1 MEGFLAFPRKR
12 SAWISALKQQAN
24 NREVLAMI
32 DRNSWL
38 FWPDSVALSV
48 FAMAI
53 LAMLFLYAARKPMH
67 GVIHSVCN
75 LVTQS
80 TRFISRWLF
89 LSAENLRLRNQ
100 SVLLAH
106 SQDSAATMID
116 REFERVTN
124 IIRKDMQEFPALQ
137 RKLMEEVTRIEDDYR
152 KCGEVPAPP
161 PEWVSALESVS
172 QIKSGGDIPRKLLED
187 INKSIQK
194 IHDKTVAEFRR
205 SYEERHKI
213 LKGMQPSW
221 RSVEKLIG
229 EMDKKMVTLNAN
241 AKQIDGHMTKFEGI
255 RAKDSKT
262 EHALTTSAFVQLA
275 ISALVM
281 VIAMGGA
288 FINYKLIALP
298 MSEMVGASDYITN
311 SLRTSDVAAL
321 VIILMEASMGLFL
334 LESLRITQ
342 LFPKIASMDDR
353 MRRRLMLASLIFLV
367 ILAAIESSLAL
378 MRDMLI
384 ADKAALMHDLSSTAP
399 AATGGWMS
407 NIPMAGQMIMG
418 FVLPFALAFVAIPLE
433 SVVHSLRTVL
443 GVLLVQ
449 IMRGLGFVLRFT
461 GVVFRRIAKVL
472 ELGYDIL
479 IVLPLMVEKWV
490 VAMRG
495 DTGDT
500 LVKGHAKTGIA
511 S

>member
-1 MEGFLAFPRKR
+1 
-12 SAWISALKQQAN
+12 
-24 NREVLAMI
+24 MI

-38 FWPDSVALSV
+38 FWPDNVALSV
-48 FAMAI
+48 LALGI

-67 GVIHSVCN
+67 GVIHSICN

-89 LSAENLRLRNQ
+89 LSADNLRLRNQ
-100 SVLLAH
+100 SVLLAN
-106 SQDSAATMID
+106 SQESAATMID
-116 REFERVTN
+116 REFERVTH

-152 KCGEVPAPP
+152 KCGEVPPPP

-229 EMDKKMVTLNAN
+229 EMDKKMVTLNTN
-241 AKQIDGHMTKFEGI
+241 AKQIDGHMAKFEGI

-262 EHALTTSAFVQLA
+262 EHALTVSAFVQLA

-311 SLRTSDVAAL
+311 NLRTSDVAAL

-342 LFPKIASMDDR
+342 LFPKIASMEDR

-367 ILAAIESSLAL
+367 ILAGIESSLAL
-378 MRDMLI
+378 MRDMLV
-384 ADKAALMHDLSSTAP
+384 ADKAALMHDLSSSAP
-399 AATGGWMS
+399 VATEGWMS

-433 SVVHSLRTVL
+433 SVVHSLRTVV

-449 IMRGLGFVLRFT
+449 AMRGLGFVLRFT
-461 GVVFRRIAKVL
+461 GVVFRRFAKVL
-472 ELGYDIL
+472 ELAYDIL
-479 IVLPLMVEKWV
+479 IVIPLMVERWV
-490 VAMRG
+490 VVLR
-495 DTGDT
+495 DNST
-500 LVKGHAKTGIA
+500 VKGQVKSGSAA
-511 S
+511 

>member
-1 MEGFLAFPRKR
+1 MGE
-12 SAWISALKQQAN
+12 WH
-24 NREVLAMI
+24 
-32 DRNSWL
+32 SWL
-38 FWPDSVALSV
+38 FWPDSVALS
-48 FAMAI
+48 I
-53 LAMLFLYAARKPMH
+53 LALSVLLITFMYAAREPMH

-80 TRFISRWLF
+80 TRFVSRWLF
-89 LSAENLRLRNQ
+89 LSADSMRLRNQ
-100 SVLLAH
+100 SVLMAH
-106 SQDSAATMID
+106 SHESIATLID
-116 REFERVTN
+116 REFERVSN

-152 KCGEVPAPP
+152 KCGEVPPPP
-161 PEWVSALESVS
+161 PEWVNALESVS
-172 QIKSGGDIPRKLLED
+172 QIKAGGDIPRKLLED

-213 LKGMQPSW
+213 LKGAQPSW
-221 RSVEKLIG
+221 RSVEKLMG
-229 EMDKKMVTLNAN
+229 EMDKKLVTLNSN
-241 AKQIDGHMTKFEGI
+241 AKQIDGHMAKFSSI
-255 RAKDSKT
+255 RAKDSKA

-275 ISALVM
+275 ISLLVM
-281 VIAMGGA
+281 MIAMGGA

-311 SLRTSDVAAL
+311 DLKTSDVAAL

-353 MRRRLMLASLIFLV
+353 MRRRLMFASLIFLV

-378 MRDMLI
+378 MRDILI
-384 ADKAALMHDLSSTAP
+384 SDKASLMRDLASVAP
-399 AATGGWMS
+399 PVSESWIS

-433 SVVHSLRTVL
+433 SVVHSLRTVI

-449 IMRGLGFVLRFT
+449 TMRGLGFGLRFI
-461 GVVFRRIAKVL
+461 GVVFRRFARVF
-472 ELGYDIL
+472 ELVYDIP
-479 IVLPLMVEKWV
+479 IVIPLMIERWV
-490 VAMRG
+490 MTLR
-495 DTGDT
+495 DTQS
-500 LVKGHAKTGIA
+500 VRVHAKQRVT

>member
-1 MEGFLAFPRKR
+1 
-12 SAWISALKQQAN
+12 
-24 NREVLAMI
+24 MI

-48 FAMAI
+48 LVLGI
-53 LAMLFLYAARKPMH
+53 LVMLFLYAARKPMH

-75 LVTQS
+75 LITQS

-100 SVLLAH
+100 SVLLEH
-106 SQDSAATMID
+106 SQESAASMID

-137 RKLMEEVTRIEDDYR
+137 RKLMEEVTRIEDDYH

-229 EMDKKMVTLNAN
+229 EMDKKLVTLNTN
-241 AKQIDGHMTKFEGI
+241 AKQIDGHMVKFEGI

-262 EHALTTSAFVQLA
+262 EHALNVSAFVQLA
-275 ISALVM
+275 ISLLVM
-281 VIAMGGA
+281 VIALGGA

-311 SLRTSDVAAL
+311 NLRTSDVAAL

-342 LFPKIASMDDR
+342 LFPKIASMDDH
-353 MRRRLMLASLIFLV
+353 MRRRLMWASLIFLV

-378 MRDMLI
+378 MRDMLV
-384 ADKAALMHDLSSTAP
+384 ADKASLMHDLSSSAP
-399 AATGGWMS
+399 AATQGWMS

-433 SVVHSLRTVL
+433 SVVHSLRTVI
-443 GVLLVQ
+443 GVVLVQ
-449 IMRGLGFVLRFT
+449 TMRGLGFVLRFI
-461 GVVFRRIAKVL
+461 GVVSRRFAKVL
-472 ELGYDIL
+472 ELSYDVL
-479 IVLPLMVEKWV
+479 IVIPLMVERWV
-490 VAMRG
+490 VALRG
-495 DTGDT
+495 NTSA
-500 LVKGHAKTGIA
+500 KGLAKSGSA

>member
-1 MEGFLAFPRKR
+1 
-12 SAWISALKQQAN
+12 
-24 NREVLAMI
+24 MI
-32 DRNSWL
+32 DHNSWL
-38 FWPDSVALSV
+38 FWPDSVALSILV
-48 FAMAI
+48 LAI
-53 LAMLFLYAARKPMH
+53 LVMLFLYAARKPMH

-89 LSAENLRLRNQ
+89 LSAENLRIRNQ

-106 SQDSAATMID
+106 SQESAATMID
-116 REFERVTN
+116 REFERVTS

-137 RKLMEEVTRIEDDYR
+137 RKMMEEVTRIEDDYH

-194 IHDKTVAEFRR
+194 IHDKTVTEFRR

-229 EMDKKMVTLNAN
+229 EMDKKMVTLNTN
-241 AKQIDGHMTKFEGI
+241 AKQIDGHMAKFEGI

-262 EHALTTSAFVQLA
+262 ENALSTSAFVQLA

-281 VIAMGGA
+281 MIAMGGA

-298 MSEMVGASDYITN
+298 MSEMVGASDYITDN
-311 SLRTSDVAAL
+311 LRTSDVAAL

-353 MRRRLMLASLIFLV
+353 MRRRLMMASLIFLV

-378 MRDMLI
+378 MRDMLV
-384 ADKAALMHDLSSTAP
+384 ADKAALMHDLASSAP
-399 AATGGWMS
+399 AATQGWMS
-407 NIPMAGQMIMG
+407 NVPMAGQMVMG

-433 SVVHSLRTVL
+433 SVVHSLRTVI

-449 IMRGLGFVLRFT
+449 TMRGLGFVLRFT
-461 GVVFRRIAKVL
+461 GVVFRRFAKVL
-472 ELGYDIL
+472 ELSYDIL
-479 IVLPLMVEKWV
+479 IVIPLMLERWV
-490 VAMRG
+490 VAFRG
-495 DTGDT
+495 NT
-500 LVKGHAKTGIA
+500 LVKAQAGSGSA

>member
-1 MEGFLAFPRKR
+1 
-12 SAWISALKQQAN
+12 
-24 NREVLAMI
+24 MI
-32 DRNSWL
+32 NRNSWL
-38 FWPDSVALSV
+38 FWPDSVALS
-48 FAMAI
+48 I
-53 LAMLFLYAARKPMH
+53 LVLALLVMVFLYAARKPMH

-100 SVLLAH
+100 AVLLAH
-106 SQDSAATMID
+106 SQESAATMID

-137 RKLMEEVTRIEDDYR
+137 RKLKEEVTRIEDDYR

-229 EMDKKMVTLNAN
+229 EMDKKMVTLNTN

-255 RAKDSKT
+255 RTKDSKT

-298 MSEMVGASDYITN
+298 MSEMVGASDYISSN
-311 SLRTSDVAAL
+311 LRTSDVAAL

-353 MRRRLMLASLIFLV
+353 MRRRLMLTSLIFLV

-378 MRDMLI
+378 MRDMLV
-384 ADKAALMHDLSSTAP
+384 ADKASLMRDLSSSAP
-399 AATGGWMS
+399 PASDSIMT

-433 SVVHSLRTVL
+433 SVVHSLRTVI
-443 GVLLVQ
+443 GVVLVQ
-449 IMRGLGFVLRFT
+449 SMRGLGFVLRFV
-461 GVVFRRIAKVL
+461 GVVFRRMAKVL
-472 ELGYDIL
+472 ELSYDVL
-479 IVLPLMVEKWV
+479 IVIPLMLERWV
-490 VAMRG
+490 MAIRVNAPVNA
-495 DTGDT
+495 T
-500 LVKGHAKTGIA
+500 VKGTAKSGSA

>member
-1 MEGFLAFPRKR
+1 
-12 SAWISALKQQAN
+12 
-24 NREVLAMI
+24 MI
-32 DRNSWL
+32 DHNSWL
-38 FWPDSVALSV
+38 FWPDSVALSILV
-48 FAMAI
+48 LAI
-53 LAMLFLYAARKPMH
+53 LVMLFLYAARKPMH

-89 LSAENLRLRNQ
+89 LSAESLRLRNQ

-106 SQDSAATMID
+106 SHESSATLIE
-116 REFERVTN
+116 REFERVTS

-137 RKLMEEVTRIEDDYR
+137 RKMMEEVTRIEDDYH

-187 INKSIQK
+187 ISKSIQK
-194 IHDKTVAEFRR
+194 IHDKTITEFRR

-213 LKGMQPSW
+213 LKGIQPSW

-229 EMDKKMVTLNAN
+229 EMDKKMVTLNTN
-241 AKQIDGHMTKFEGI
+241 AKQIDGHMAKFEGI
-255 RAKDSKT
+255 RTKDSKT
-262 EHALTTSAFVQLA
+262 EQALSTSAFVQLA

-298 MSEMVGASDYITN
+298 MSEMVGASDYITD

-353 MRRRLMLASLIFLV
+353 MRRRLMMASLIFLV

-378 MRDMLI
+378 MRDMLV
-384 ADKAALMHDLSSTAP
+384 ADKAALMHDLASSAP
-399 AATGGWMS
+399 AATQGWMS
-407 NIPMAGQMIMG
+407 NVPMAGQMVMG

-433 SVVHSLRTVL
+433 SVVHSLRTVI

-449 IMRGLGFVLRFT
+449 TMRGLGFVLRFT
-461 GVVFRRIAKVL
+461 GVVFRRFAKVL
-472 ELGYDIL
+472 ELSYDIL
-479 IVLPLMVEKWV
+479 IVIPLMLERWV
-490 VAMRG
+490 VALRG
-495 DTGDT
+495 NT
-500 LVKGHAKTGIA
+500 LVKAQVRSGSA